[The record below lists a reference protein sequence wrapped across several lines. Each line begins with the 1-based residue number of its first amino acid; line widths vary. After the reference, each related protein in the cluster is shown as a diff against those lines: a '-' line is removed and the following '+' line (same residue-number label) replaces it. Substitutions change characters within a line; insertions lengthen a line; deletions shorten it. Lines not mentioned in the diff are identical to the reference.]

1 MRMAAGAACLF
12 LGACSNAVLIG
23 TEDVSQNYR
32 RYEIGLVGTRE
43 NQLRLIVAGNRF
55 ADSDAFVAEVVSS
68 MTGRTPGLAV
78 NFSANPEREYSG
90 GRFRYNVRMVFDP
103 LPGVS
108 SMGLCRLESLD
119 DISDPAPDPSSRLRV
134 MGALCQGDLTL
145 TRAVGTVA
153 PMQSPSDPAFDQLMV
168 QMTMTLFPITN
179 RNLEE
184 ANNGTPRLNLL
195 LTPEV
200 AGRPF

>member
-1 MRMAAGAACLF
+1 MASGAACL
-12 LGACSNAVLIG
+12 LLAACSNAVLIG
-23 TEDVSQNYR
+23 IEDISQHYR
-32 RYEIGLVGTRE
+32 PNEISLVGTRE
-43 NQLRLIVAGNRF
+43 NQLRVIVAGNRF
-55 ADSDAFVAEVVSS
+55 ADSDALLAEVVSS
-68 MTGRTPGLAV
+68 MTGRTQGLAV

-108 SMGLCRLESLD
+108 SIGLCRLESLD
-119 DISDPAPDPSSRLRV
+119 GISDPAPDLSSRLRV

-145 TRAVGTVA
+145 TRATGSVA
-153 PMQSPSDPAFDQLMV
+153 PMQSPNDPAFDQLMV

-184 ANNGTPRLNLL
+184 ANNGTPRLNPL

-200 AGRPF
+200 AERLF